1 MARKVRVDAGGNGP
15 EGYGILTSQD
25 FNLIQHTNGCT
36 LTGETAHNL
45 IGLDPLLGVLM
56 DNGSPTPTHALRVGS
71 PAIEAGDCGGAT
83 NDQRGLIRSVDVPDL
98 ANVSNGCD
106 IGAFELGVQICPS
119 FVVNT
124 NDDLDFGACTVGHC
138 SLREAINAAL
148 SCGKGATI
156 GFGSNVTGAVDLN
169 GSLPALSSEL
179 TILGPGASVLSIRR
193 STGGEYGIFT
203 IASNVTA
210 TITGL
215 TISGGFFE
223 EIAGYG
229 GGVHNAGTLL
239 IRGCVIQNH
248 RAYYGVGIY
257 NSGMLT
263 VNDSVISGNHCT
275 HDGEGG
281 GIYNTES
288 DSIELANAGIIGN
301 VAGNDFS
308 FGGGIYNAGGALRI
322 TKCEIIANSAM
333 GQGAGGGVYN
343 RTGGLVELRDTTVHA
358 NGAYAGGGLLNEGG
372 SVTAERCT
380 LSGNVAPEDDG
391 GGIWNSGT
399 LLLVN
404 CTVSGNSSDF
414 SGGGLYCAG
423 TCNITNSTIA
433 GNSAFDGG
441 GISGT
446 ASVRN
451 SIVAANAT
459 LTDGGVGPDFQG
471 TLNSQ
476 DYNFIQRTSGC
487 IILGATSHN
496 ILGKEPL
503 LGPLAINGGPTM
515 THAPHLHDSKQ
526 RGERFQSFHPDSRR
540 RYPSQ
545 FSNLPR

>member
-210 TITGL
+210 TITSL

-288 DSIELANAGIIGN
+288 GSIELANAGIIGN

-308 FGGGIYNAGGALRI
+308 FGGGIYNAGGALR
-322 TKCEIIANSAM
+322 
-333 GQGAGGGVYN
+333 
-343 RTGGLVELRDTTVHA
+343 
-358 NGAYAGGGLLNEGG
+358 
-372 SVTAERCT
+372 
-380 LSGNVAPEDDG
+380 
-391 GGIWNSGT
+391 
-399 LLLVN
+399 
-404 CTVSGNSSDF
+404 
-414 SGGGLYCAG
+414 
-423 TCNITNSTIA
+423 ITNSTIA